1 VIFVINIIFVQV
13 KSAPVAQNN
22 EVVIRSDGLVVK
34 NKNKHSS
41 ELDDTLDVLTQISDN
56 FEQNYRSVSAV
67 TDFSKVVVGMMD
79 SLKDL
84 ELKGD
89 DMMKKIDVQESHL
102 KSLDQEID
110 AKEEYITVVNE
121 KVKESEAFFND
132 LQAEVKEIESRKT
145 ETEEAMKRNENK
157 IKAQE
162 VRLRRLVKD
171 ITTKVEYVNVVDTK
185 IQEIEAKV
193 DGTTKTLEMLEKEKK
208 KAESKMVELE
218 NRSSF
223 AKQQVSK
230 FNQEI
235 LEKEKLHRETN
246 IEMQKYTEE
255 IARLKEEFTEYQL
268 KVEQA
273 NDTLSN
279 LEKATK
285 EISPQDDLIDP
296 KLLVP
301 AFAASMIANLLMGG
315 HILSQVPSTLSQSL
329 NLGTSLSSEKVE
341 EKIQDA
347 AFNYK
352 EDDDDIDANDDLYPG
367 YDNYIGYESYE
378 GYNPLQQLESI
389 KKEREEMLGKK
400 NEKII
405 TKNNYND
412 FMRRSDFPELAYS
425 Y

>member
-1 VIFVINIIFVQV
+1 M
-13 KSAPVAQNN
+13 
-22 EVVIRSDGLVVK
+22 G
-34 NKNKHSS
+34 
-41 ELDDTLDVLTQISDN
+41 
-56 FEQNYRSVSAV
+56 
-67 TDFSKVVVGMMD
+67 
-79 SLKDL
+79 
-84 ELKGD
+84 
-89 DMMKKIDVQESHL
+89 
-102 KSLDQEID
+102 
-110 AKEEYITVVNE
+110 VNE

-171 ITTKVEYVNVVDTK
+171 MTTKVEYVNVVDTK

-193 DGTTKTLEMLEKEKK
+193 DGTTKTLEMLKKEKQ

-329 NLGTSLSSEKVE
+329 NLGTSQSSEKVE

-367 YDNYIGYESYE
+367 YDHHLHQCHHHLL
-378 GYNPLQQLESI
+378 YN
-389 KKEREEMLGKK
+389 
-400 NEKII
+400 
-405 TKNNYND
+405 
-412 FMRRSDFPELAYS
+412 
-425 Y
+425 

>member
-1 VIFVINIIFVQV
+1 MIFVINIIFVQV

-218 NRSSF
+218 NRSNF

-255 IARLKEEFTEYQL
+255 IARF
-268 KVEQA
+268 VF
-273 NDTLSN
+273 LS
-279 LEKATK
+279 L
-285 EISPQDDLIDP
+285 
-296 KLLVP
+296 
-301 AFAASMIANLLMGG
+301 
-315 HILSQVPSTLSQSL
+315 
-329 NLGTSLSSEKVE
+329 
-341 EKIQDA
+341 
-347 AFNYK
+347 
-352 EDDDDIDANDDLYPG
+352 
-367 YDNYIGYESYE
+367 
-378 GYNPLQQLESI
+378 
-389 KKEREEMLGKK
+389 R
-400 NEKII
+400 
-405 TKNNYND
+405 
-412 FMRRSDFPELAYS
+412 
-425 Y
+425 

>member
-1 VIFVINIIFVQV
+1 M
-13 KSAPVAQNN
+13 
-22 EVVIRSDGLVVK
+22 G
-34 NKNKHSS
+34 
-41 ELDDTLDVLTQISDN
+41 
-56 FEQNYRSVSAV
+56 
-67 TDFSKVVVGMMD
+67 
-79 SLKDL
+79 
-84 ELKGD
+84 
-89 DMMKKIDVQESHL
+89 MMKKIDVQESHL

-110 AKEEYITVVNE
+110 
-121 KVKESEAFFND
+121 
-132 LQAEVKEIESRKT
+132 
-145 ETEEAMKRNENK
+145 
-157 IKAQE
+157 
-162 VRLRRLVKD
+162 
-171 ITTKVEYVNVVDTK
+171 
-185 IQEIEAKV
+185 AKV

-255 IARLKEEFTEYQL
+255 IARLKEEFTEYQM

-315 HILSQVPSTLSQSL
+315 HILSQMPSTLSQSL

-400 NEKII
+400 NEKI
-405 TKNNYND
+405 N
-412 FMRRSDFPELAYS
+412 
-425 Y
+425 